1 MEVEW
6 WPKRAIV
13 LFGGLQLSTQAKGC
27 EMRQRPA
34 SKKREGG
41 RARLGR
47 EVHIVSKYSEI
58 EIDEI
63 DLLVMLQLKIHV
75 F

>member
-13 LFGGLQLSTQAKGC
+13 LFGGLQLSTQAKRC
-27 EMRQRPA
+27 EMRPCPA
-34 SKKREGG
+34 SKKTEGG

-47 EVHIVSKYSEI
+47 EVHVVIKCSKI
-58 EIDEI
+58 EIDQI
-63 DLLVMLQLKIHV
+63 NLLVVLQLKVHV